1 MKRTK
6 RGMALILAAVMA
18 VSCLTTILLAASK
31 PWTEIDLGSLSQY
44 YETGTNADPGRI
56 SNVDGD
62 SGGTSYGLYMFVEKT
77 VTSFM
82 DWLKKSDSA
91 VYRGFG
97 DRLYNAYAY
106 NTSGQYYPGF
116 GSNFK
121 NTWQEIGRNNR
132 TEFAQ
137 AQTDFWRDTQYTQLV
152 ANVEGQYKGFDID
165 NYSNALKNVFWS
177 RSVHHGVGATY
188 GSTKNT
194 DGMSGATGVI
204 CRAFKALGGFKN
216 QSEAELIAAIYAE
229 CSKLDTNG
237 KWKEDNMETLTAKK
251 YGIYGRSMAYFNIN
265 SGGVQ
270 TSVYSRLHVNEP
282 ADALVMRY
290 THSDPDIPEGK
301 YTLLYNNNGE
311 QNHGL
316 GKSVSTLT
324 AAADAMMLRLT
335 YYNNGY
341 YILTNDDGQ
350 RLSVSGGKL
359 VLEAASTSNNQFW
372 ILGGGSGYTLQNVGT
387 KQYVTVTVTSA
398 DVTADGQNRDDL
410 IAAKVKEI
418 AQTPAEGQTNA
429 AAEDFSARLEKKLN
443 DLFDEQ
449 FKGKGNA
456 AIMAE
461 IKANIS
467 AMQDVTEENKTALIQ
482 KLESL
487 AQSEEETEDNL
498 EARIME
504 SFTEDELLL
513 LTEAMTGKSIET
525 VIVEVVGEMVDEDL
539 KNNPTTTV
547 TTYTVGMTEAS
558 DKAARWALNKAT
570 GKDAWTLTGLFYP
583 GCKDSDG
590 IGGTISHVL
599 TEGNSSFPLRGV
611 ISCTQGIRTVVVE
624 VSKVNGSGGF
634 TATGNGSGKT
644 WFDLWE
650 LDSQATFSKL
660 TQGSYTM
667 TISGTGSDGKEEEL
681 LSTGFTVGAKDS
693 NTPSGLDKE
702 AYTVTFMNGNTQVA
716 TKTYSL
722 GDVYGKLPEVSGAG
736 FVGWFTKDGRQV
748 YENSMVAAENHTL
761 SAQFGTLY
769 TVSFKV
775 DGEVIRSR
783 QLSANDLI
791 VAPSNPVKAADKNYV
806 YSFSHW
812 VDGSGNRFVENMTY
826 MPAGNVTYTAVFTK
840 SPNSGGNTGGGTGGN
855 TGGNT
860 GGSTGGETPKPSG
873 NYLTG
878 VSPSTSVSAMNRA
891 GYTIYSG
898 SAKVTSG
905 LVGTGMTAVSSSATV
920 TIVVTGDVSG
930 DGKITITDVVKLQKS
945 VVGSGSLSGAYAK
958 AADINGDGKVTITD
972 VVQAAQ
978 VTVGQRT
985 IG

>member
-1 MKRTK
+1 
-6 RGMALILAAVMA
+6 MALILAAVMA

-237 KWKEDNMETLTAKK
+237 KWDEDNMETLTAKK

-290 THSDPDIPEGK
+290 THSDPDIPEGE

-311 QNHGL
+311 QSHGL

-398 DVTADGQNRDDL
+398 DVTADGQSRDAL
-410 IAAKVKEI
+410 IAAKIKEI
-418 AQTPAEGQTNA
+418 AQAPAAGQTNA

-449 FKGKGNA
+449 FKDKDDE

-461 IKANIS
+461 ITANIS
-467 AMQDVTEENKTALIQ
+467 AMQDITEENKTALIQ

-547 TTYTVGMTEAS
+547 TTYTVGMTDAS
-558 DKAARWALNKAT
+558 DKAARWALNKTT
-570 GKDAWTLTGLFYP
+570 GRDAWTLTGLFYP

-840 SPNSGGNTGGGTGGN
+840 SPNSGGNTGGN
-855 TGGNT
+855 TGGST

-878 VSPSTSVSAMNRA
+878 VSPSTSVSAMNSA
-891 GYTIYSG
+891 GYTIYNG
-898 SAKVTSG
+898 STKVTSG

>member
-1 MKRTK
+1 
-6 RGMALILAAVMA
+6 MALILAAVMA

-237 KWKEDNMETLTAKK
+237 KWDEDNMETLTAKK

-449 FKGKGNA
+449 FKDKNDE

-461 IKANIS
+461 ITANIS
-467 AMQDVTEENKTALIQ
+467 AMQDITEENKTTLIK

-487 AQSEEETEDNL
+487 AQSEEETKDDL

-504 SFTEDELLL
+504 SFTADELLL

-547 TTYTVGMTEAS
+547 TTYTVGMTDAS

-570 GKDAWTLTGLFYP
+570 GKDAWKLTGLFYP

-840 SPNSGGNTGGGTGGN
+840 TANSGGG
-855 TGGNT
+855 T
-860 GGSTGGETPKPSG
+860 GGSTGGNTGTNTPKPSG

-878 VSPSTSVSAMNRA
+878 VSPSTSVSAMNSA

-898 SAKVTSG
+898 STKVTSG

>member
-1 MKRTK
+1 
-6 RGMALILAAVMA
+6 MALILAAVMV
-18 VSCLTTILLAASK
+18 VSCATTILLAASK

-137 AQTDFWRDTQYTQLV
+137 AQTDFWRETQYTQLV

-237 KWKEDNMETLTAKK
+237 KWDEDNMETLTAKK

-290 THSDPDIPEGK
+290 THSDPDIPEGE

-311 QNHGL
+311 QSHGL

-359 VLEAASTSNNQFW
+359 VLEAPSTSNNQFW

-410 IAAKVKEI
+410 IAAKIKEI
-418 AQTPAEGQTNA
+418 AQAPAAGQTNA

-449 FKGKGNA
+449 FKDKDDE

-461 IKANIS
+461 ITANIS
-467 AMQDVTEENKTALIQ
+467 AMQDITEENKTTLIK

-487 AQSEEETEDNL
+487 AQSEEETEDDL

-504 SFTEDELLL
+504 SFTADELLL

-547 TTYTVGMTEAS
+547 TTYTVGMTDAS

-570 GKDAWTLTGLFYP
+570 GKDAWKLTGLFYP

-840 SPNSGGNTGGGTGGN
+840 TANSGGTGGSTGGSTGGGTGGN
-855 TGGNT
+855 TGTN
-860 GGSTGGETPKPSG
+860 TPKPSG

-878 VSPSTSVSAMNRA
+878 VSPSTSVSAMNSA
-891 GYTIYSG
+891 GYTIYNG

>member
-1 MKRTK
+1 
-6 RGMALILAAVMA
+6 MALILAAVMA

-237 KWKEDNMETLTAKK
+237 KWDEDNMETLTAKK

-359 VLEAASTSNNQFW
+359 VLEAPSTSNNQFW

-398 DVTADGQNRDDL
+398 DVTADGQSRDAL
-410 IAAKVKEI
+410 IAAKIKEI
-418 AQTPAEGQTNA
+418 AQAPAAGQTNA

-449 FKGKGNA
+449 FKDKDDK

-461 IKANIS
+461 ITANIS
-467 AMQDVTEENKTALIQ
+467 AMQDITEENKTTLIK

-487 AQSEEETEDNL
+487 AQSEEETKDDL

-504 SFTEDELLL
+504 SFTADELLL

-547 TTYTVGMTEAS
+547 TTYTVGMTDAS

-840 SPNSGGNTGGGTGGN
+840 TANSGGGTGG
-855 TGGNT
+855 GT

-878 VSPSTSVSAMNRA
+878 VSPSTSVSAMNSA

-898 SAKVTSG
+898 STKVTSG

>member
-6 RGMALILAAVMA
+6 RGMALILAAVMV

-237 KWKEDNMETLTAKK
+237 KWDEDNMETLTAKK

-359 VLEAASTSNNQFW
+359 VLEAPSTSNNQFW

-398 DVTADGQNRDDL
+398 DVTADGQSRDAL
-410 IAAKVKEI
+410 IAAKIKEI
-418 AQTPAEGQTNA
+418 AQAPAAGQTNA

-449 FKGKGNA
+449 FKDKDDK

-461 IKANIS
+461 ITANIS
-467 AMQDVTEENKTALIQ
+467 AMQDITEENKTTLIK

-487 AQSEEETEDNL
+487 AQSEEETKDDL

-504 SFTEDELLL
+504 SFTADELL

-547 TTYTVGMTEAS
+547 TTYTVGMTDAS

-611 ISCTQGIRTVVVE
+611 ISCTQGISTVVVE
-624 VSKVNGSGGF
+624 VRKQGSSDGF
-634 TATGNGSGKT
+634 TATGSGGGKT

-840 SPNSGGNTGGGTGGN
+840 TANSGGTGGN
-855 TGGNT
+855 TGGST

-878 VSPSTSVSAMNRA
+878 VSPSTSVSAMNSA
-891 GYTIYSG
+891 GYTIYNG

>member
-1 MKRTK
+1 
-6 RGMALILAAVMA
+6 MALILAAVMA

-137 AQTDFWRDTQYTQLV
+137 AQTDFWRETQYTQLV

-449 FKGKGNA
+449 FKDKNDE

-461 IKANIS
+461 ITANIS
-467 AMQDVTEENKTALIQ
+467 AMQDITEENKTTLIK

-487 AQSEEETEDNL
+487 AQSEEETKDDL

-504 SFTEDELLL
+504 SFTADELLL

-547 TTYTVGMTEAS
+547 TTYTVGMTDAS

-570 GKDAWTLTGLFYP
+570 GKDAWKLTGLFYP

-840 SPNSGGNTGGGTGGN
+840 TANSGG
-855 TGGNT
+855 T
-860 GGSTGGETPKPSG
+860 GGSTGGNTGTNTPTPSG

-878 VSPSTSVSAMNRA
+878 VSPSMSVSAMNSA
-891 GYTIYSG
+891 GYTIYNG

>member
-1 MKRTK
+1 
-6 RGMALILAAVMA
+6 MALILAAVMA

-77 VTSFM
+77 VGSFIS
-82 DWLKKSDSA
+82 WLQKSDNKI
-91 VYRGFG
+91 YQGFG
-97 DRLYNAYAY
+97 ETLYNAWGYDV
-106 NTSGQYYPGF
+106 NNKWNPGY
-116 GSNFK
+116 GTNFK
-121 NTWQEIGRNNR
+121 NKWQSIGHGGNAK
-132 TEFAQ
+132 EFGQ
-137 AQTDFWRDTQYTQLV
+137 AQTDFWRETQYTQLV

-237 KWKEDNMETLTAKK
+237 KWDEDNMETLTAKK

-398 DVTADGQNRDDL
+398 DVTADGQSRDAL
-410 IAAKVKEI
+410 IAAKIKEI
-418 AQTPAEGQTNA
+418 AQAPAAGQTNA

-449 FKGKGNA
+449 FKDKDDE

-461 IKANIS
+461 ITANIS
-467 AMQDVTEENKTALIQ
+467 AMQDITEKDKTALIQ

-487 AQSEEETEDNL
+487 AQSEETEETEVDL

-547 TTYTVGMTEAS
+547 TTYTVGMTDAS

-840 SPNSGGNTGGGTGGN
+840 TANSGGGTGGGTGGS

-860 GGSTGGETPKPSG
+860 GTNTPTPSG

-891 GYTIYSG
+891 GYTIYNG
-898 SAKVTSG
+898 STKVTSG

>member
-1 MKRTK
+1 
-6 RGMALILAAVMA
+6 MALILAAVMA

-177 RSVHHGVGATY
+177 RSVHHGAGATY

-429 AAEDFSARLEKKLN
+429 AAADFSARLEKKLN
-443 DLFDEQ
+443 DLFEEQ
-449 FKGKGNA
+449 FKGKGDA

-487 AQSEEETEDNL
+487 AQSEETEETEVDL

-547 TTYTVGMTEAS
+547 TTYTVGMTDAS

-599 TEGNSSFPLRGV
+599 TEDNSSFPLRGV
-611 ISCTQGIRTVVVE
+611 VSCTQGIRTVVVE
-624 VSKVNGSGGF
+624 VSKVGGSGGF

-650 LDSQATFSKL
+650 LDSQATFSSL

-702 AYTVTFMNGNTQVA
+702 EYTVTFMNGNTQVA

-840 SPNSGGNTGGGTGGN
+840 TANSGGTGGS

-878 VSPSTSVSAMNRA
+878 VSPSTSVSAMNSA

-898 SAKVTSG
+898 STKVTSG

>member
-1 MKRTK
+1 
-6 RGMALILAAVMA
+6 MALILAAVMA

-137 AQTDFWRDTQYTQLV
+137 AQTDFWRETQYTQLV

-204 CRAFKALGGFKN
+204 CRAFKSLGGFNN

-449 FKGKGNA
+449 FKDKNDE

-461 IKANIS
+461 ITANIS
-467 AMQDVTEENKTALIQ
+467 AMQDITEENKTTLIK

-487 AQSEEETEDNL
+487 AQSEEETKDDL

-504 SFTEDELLL
+504 SFTADELLL

-547 TTYTVGMTEAS
+547 TTYTVGMTDAS

-570 GKDAWTLTGLFYP
+570 GKDAWKLTGLFYP

-634 TATGNGSGKT
+634 TATGSGSGKT

-840 SPNSGGNTGGGTGGN
+840 TANSGG
-855 TGGNT
+855 T
-860 GGSTGGETPKPSG
+860 GGSTGGNTGTNTPKPSG

-945 VVGSGSLSGAYAK
+945 VVGSGNLSGAYAK

>member
-290 THSDPDIPEGK
+290 THSDPDIPEGE

-398 DVTADGQNRDDL
+398 DVTADGQSRDAL
-410 IAAKVKEI
+410 IAAKIKEI

-429 AAEDFSARLEKKLN
+429 AAADFSARLEKKLN
-443 DLFDEQ
+443 DLFEEQ
-449 FKGKGNA
+449 FKDKDDK

-467 AMQDVTEENKTALIQ
+467 AMQDITEKDKTALIQ

-547 TTYTVGMTEAS
+547 TTYTVGMTDAS

-611 ISCTQGIRTVVVE
+611 ISCTQGISTVVVE
-624 VSKVNGSGGF
+624 VRKQGSSDGF
-634 TATGNGSGKT
+634 TATGSGSGKT

-840 SPNSGGNTGGGTGGN
+840 TANSGGTGGS
-855 TGGNT
+855 T

>member
-1 MKRTK
+1 
-6 RGMALILAAVMA
+6 MALILAAVMA
-18 VSCLTTILLAASK
+18 VSCATTILLAASK

-77 VTSFM
+77 VGSFIS
-82 DWLKKSDSA
+82 WLQKSDNKI
-91 VYRGFG
+91 YQGFG
-97 DRLYNAYAY
+97 ETLYNAWGYDV
-106 NTSGQYYPGF
+106 NNKWNPGY
-116 GSNFK
+116 GTNFK
-121 NTWQEIGRNNR
+121 NKWQSIGHGGNAK
-132 TEFAQ
+132 EFGQ
-137 AQTDFWRDTQYTQLV
+137 AQTDFWRETQYTQLV

-204 CRAFKALGGFKN
+204 CRAFKSLGGFKN

-237 KWKEDNMETLTAKK
+237 KWDEDNMETLTAKK

-290 THSDPDIPEGK
+290 THSDPDIPEGE

-311 QNHGL
+311 QSHGL

-359 VLEAASTSNNQFW
+359 VLEAPSTSNNQFW

-410 IAAKVKEI
+410 ITAKISEI
-418 AQTPAEGQTNA
+418 AQTPADEQTNA
-429 AAEDFSARLEKKLN
+429 AAADFSARLEKKLN
-443 DLFDEQ
+443 DLFEASIEGKSEENYTKEVTD
-449 FKGKGNA
+449 KLAGKGMKDEDIN
-456 AIMAE
+456 
-461 IKANIS
+461 
-467 AMQDVTEENKTALIQ
+467 ALIE
-482 KLESL
+482 KLS
-487 AQSEEETEDNL
+487 SDDKNVTFTNEE
-498 EARIME
+498 I
-504 SFTEDELLL
+504 LLL
-513 LTEAMTGKSIET
+513 VEVLTGKSLKDIT
-525 VIVEVVGEMVDEDL
+525 AEVVGEMVDEDL

-547 TTYTVGMTEAS
+547 TTYTVGMTDAS

-570 GKDAWTLTGLFYP
+570 GRDAWTLTGLFYP

-599 TEGNSSFPLRGV
+599 TEDNSSFPLRGV

-681 LSTGFTVGAKDS
+681 LSTGFTVGTKDS

-702 AYTVTFMNGNTQVA
+702 EYTVTFMNGNTQVA

-812 VDGSGNRFVENMTY
+812 VDDSGKRFVEGRTY

-840 SPNSGGNTGGGTGGN
+840 TANSGGG
-855 TGGNT
+855 T
-860 GGSTGGETPKPSG
+860 GGSTGGNTGTNTPTPSG

-878 VSPSTSVSAMNRA
+878 VSPSTSVSAMNSA
-891 GYTIYSG
+891 GYTIYNG

-930 DGKITITDVVKLQKS
+930 DGKITITDVVKLQKY

>member
-1 MKRTK
+1 
-6 RGMALILAAVMA
+6 MALILAAVMV

-237 KWKEDNMETLTAKK
+237 KWDEDNMETLTAKK

-290 THSDPDIPEGK
+290 THSDPDIPEGE

-311 QNHGL
+311 QSHGL

-359 VLEAASTSNNQFW
+359 VLEAPSTSNNQFW

-449 FKGKGNA
+449 FKDKNDE

-461 IKANIS
+461 ITVNIS
-467 AMQDVTEENKTALIQ
+467 AMQDITEENKTTLIK

-487 AQSEEETEDNL
+487 AQSEEETKDDL

-504 SFTEDELLL
+504 SFTADELLL

-547 TTYTVGMTEAS
+547 TTYTVGMTDAS

-570 GKDAWTLTGLFYP
+570 GKDAWKLTSLFYP

-650 LDSQATFSKL
+650 LDSQATFSSL

-702 AYTVTFMNGNTQVA
+702 AYTVTFMNGNTQVV

-775 DGEVIRSR
+775 DGKVIRSR

-840 SPNSGGNTGGGTGGN
+840 TANSGG
-855 TGGNT
+855 T
-860 GGSTGGETPKPSG
+860 GGSTGGSTGGNTGTNTPKPSG

-878 VSPSTSVSAMNRA
+878 VSPSTSVSAMNSA

-898 SAKVTSG
+898 STKVTSG

>member
-1 MKRTK
+1 
-6 RGMALILAAVMA
+6 MALILAAVMA
-18 VSCLTTILLAASK
+18 VSCATTILLAASK

-137 AQTDFWRDTQYTQLV
+137 AQTDFWRETQYTQLV

-398 DVTADGQNRDDL
+398 DVTADGQSRDAL
-410 IAAKVKEI
+410 IAAKIKEI
-418 AQTPAEGQTNA
+418 AQAPAAGQTNA

-449 FKGKGNA
+449 FKDKDDE

-461 IKANIS
+461 ITANIS
-467 AMQDVTEENKTALIQ
+467 AMQDITEKDKTALIQ

-487 AQSEEETEDNL
+487 AQSEETEETEVDL

-547 TTYTVGMTEAS
+547 TTYTVGMTDAS

-583 GCKDSDG
+583 GYKDSDG

-611 ISCTQGIRTVVVE
+611 ISCTQGISTVVVE
-624 VSKVNGSGGF
+624 VRKQGSSDGF
-634 TATGNGSGKT
+634 TATGSGSGKT

-702 AYTVTFMNGNTQVA
+702 AYTVTFMNGNTQVT

-840 SPNSGGNTGGGTGGN
+840 TANSGGTGGS
-855 TGGNT
+855 T

-878 VSPSTSVSAMNRA
+878 VSPSTSVSAMNSA

-898 SAKVTSG
+898 STKVTSG

>member
-1 MKRTK
+1 
-6 RGMALILAAVMA
+6 MALILAAVMA

-77 VTSFM
+77 VGSFIS
-82 DWLKKSDSA
+82 WLQKSDNKI
-91 VYRGFG
+91 YQGFG
-97 DRLYNAYAY
+97 ETLYNAWGYDV
-106 NTSGQYYPGF
+106 NNKWNPGY
-116 GSNFK
+116 GTNFK
-121 NTWQEIGRNNR
+121 NKWQSIGHGGNAK
-132 TEFAQ
+132 EFGQ
-137 AQTDFWRDTQYTQLV
+137 AQTDFWRETQYTQLV

-204 CRAFKALGGFKN
+204 CRAFKSLGGFKN

-237 KWKEDNMETLTAKK
+237 KWDEDNMETLTAKK

-290 THSDPDIPEGK
+290 THSDPDIPEGE

-311 QNHGL
+311 QSHGL

-359 VLEAASTSNNQFW
+359 VLEAPSTSNNQFW

-429 AAEDFSARLEKKLN
+429 AAEDFSARPEKKLN

-449 FKGKGNA
+449 FKDKNDE

-461 IKANIS
+461 ITANIS
-467 AMQDVTEENKTALIQ
+467 AMQDITEENKTTLIK

-487 AQSEEETEDNL
+487 AQSEEETKDDL

-504 SFTEDELLL
+504 SFTADELLL

-547 TTYTVGMTEAS
+547 TTYTVGMTDAS

-570 GKDAWTLTGLFYP
+570 GKDAWKLTGLFYP

-840 SPNSGGNTGGGTGGN
+840 TANSGGTGGS
-855 TGGNT
+855 T

-878 VSPSTSVSAMNRA
+878 VSPSTSVSAMNSA
-891 GYTIYSG
+891 GYTIYNG
-898 SAKVTSG
+898 STKVTSG

>member
-6 RGMALILAAVMA
+6 RGMALILAAVMV

-237 KWKEDNMETLTAKK
+237 KWDEDNMETLTAKK

-449 FKGKGNA
+449 FKDKNDE

-461 IKANIS
+461 ITANIS
-467 AMQDVTEENKTALIQ
+467 AMQDITEENKTTLIK

-487 AQSEEETEDNL
+487 AQSEEETKDDL

-504 SFTEDELLL
+504 SFTADELLL

-547 TTYTVGMTEAS
+547 TTYTVGMTDAS

-570 GKDAWTLTGLFYP
+570 GKDAWKLTGLFYP

-840 SPNSGGNTGGGTGGN
+840 TANSGGG
-855 TGGNT
+855 T
-860 GGSTGGETPKPSG
+860 GGSTGGNTGTNTPKPSG

-878 VSPSTSVSAMNRA
+878 VSPSTSVSAMNSA

-958 AADINGDGKVTITD
+958 AADINGDGKITITD

>member
-1 MKRTK
+1 
-6 RGMALILAAVMA
+6 MALILAAVMV

-237 KWKEDNMETLTAKK
+237 KWDEDNMETLTAKK

-449 FKGKGNA
+449 FKDKNDE

-461 IKANIS
+461 ITANIS
-467 AMQDVTEENKTALIQ
+467 AMQDITEENKTTLIK

-487 AQSEEETEDNL
+487 AQSEEETEDDL

-504 SFTEDELLL
+504 SFTADELLL

-547 TTYTVGMTEAS
+547 TTYTVGMTDAS

-570 GKDAWTLTGLFYP
+570 GKDAWKLTGLFYP

-634 TATGNGSGKT
+634 TATGNGGGKT

-840 SPNSGGNTGGGTGGN
+840 TANSGGGTGGN
-855 TGGNT
+855 TGGST

-891 GYTIYSG
+891 GYTIYNG

>member
-1 MKRTK
+1 
-6 RGMALILAAVMA
+6 MALILAAVMA

-137 AQTDFWRDTQYTQLV
+137 AQTDFWRETQYTQLV

-449 FKGKGNA
+449 FKDKNDE

-461 IKANIS
+461 ITANIS
-467 AMQDVTEENKTALIQ
+467 AMQDITEENKTTLIK

-487 AQSEEETEDNL
+487 AQSEEETKDDL

-504 SFTEDELLL
+504 SFTADELLL

-547 TTYTVGMTEAS
+547 TTYTVGMTDAS

-570 GKDAWTLTGLFYP
+570 GKDAWKLTGLFYP

-840 SPNSGGNTGGGTGGN
+840 TANSGG
-855 TGGNT
+855 T
-860 GGSTGGETPKPSG
+860 GGSTGGNTGTNTPTPSG

-878 VSPSTSVSAMNRA
+878 VSPSTSVSAMNSA
-891 GYTIYSG
+891 GYTIYNG

>member
-1 MKRTK
+1 
-6 RGMALILAAVMA
+6 MALILAAVMA

-77 VTSFM
+77 VGSFIS
-82 DWLKKSDSA
+82 WLQKSDNKI
-91 VYRGFG
+91 YQGFG
-97 DRLYNAYAY
+97 ETLYNAWGYDV
-106 NTSGQYYPGF
+106 NNKWNPGY
-116 GSNFK
+116 GTNFK
-121 NTWQEIGRNNR
+121 NKWQSIGHGGNAK
-132 TEFAQ
+132 EFGQ

-204 CRAFKALGGFKN
+204 CRAFKSLGGFKN

-290 THSDPDIPEGK
+290 THSNPDIPEGK

-311 QNHGL
+311 QSHGL

-418 AQTPAEGQTNA
+418 AQAPAAGQTNA

-449 FKGKGNA
+449 FKDKDDEA
-456 AIMAE
+456 IIMAE
-461 IKANIS
+461 ITANIS
-467 AMQDVTEENKTALIQ
+467 AMQDITEENKTTLIK

-487 AQSEEETEDNL
+487 AQSEEETEDDL

-504 SFTEDELLL
+504 SFTADELLL

-547 TTYTVGMTEAS
+547 TTYTVGMTDAS

-599 TEGNSSFPLRGV
+599 TKDNSSFPLRGV

-650 LDSQATFSKL
+650 LDSQATFSL
-660 TQGSYTM
+660 LEQGSYTM

-702 AYTVTFMNGNTQVA
+702 EYTVTFMNGNTQVA

-840 SPNSGGNTGGGTGGN
+840 TANSGGTGGS
-855 TGGNT
+855 T

-878 VSPSTSVSAMNRA
+878 VSPSTSVSAMNSA

-898 SAKVTSG
+898 NTKVTSG

-958 AADINGDGKVTITD
+958 AADINGDGKITITD

>member
-137 AQTDFWRDTQYTQLV
+137 AQTDFWRETQYTQLV

-449 FKGKGNA
+449 FKDKNDE

-461 IKANIS
+461 ITANIS
-467 AMQDVTEENKTALIQ
+467 AMQDITEENKTTLIK

-487 AQSEEETEDNL
+487 AQSEEETKDDL

-504 SFTEDELLL
+504 SFTADELLL

-547 TTYTVGMTEAS
+547 TTYTVGMTDAS

-570 GKDAWTLTGLFYP
+570 GKDAWKLTGLFYP

-840 SPNSGGNTGGGTGGN
+840 TANSGGTGGSTGGSTGGN
-855 TGGNT
+855 TGGN
-860 GGSTGGETPKPSG
+860 ETPKPSG

-878 VSPSTSVSAMNRA
+878 VSPSTSVSAMNSA

-905 LVGTGMTAVSSSATV
+905 LVGTGMTAVSNSATV

>member
-1 MKRTK
+1 
-6 RGMALILAAVMA
+6 MALILAAVMA

-77 VTSFM
+77 VGSFIS
-82 DWLKKSDSA
+82 WLQKSDNKI
-91 VYRGFG
+91 YQGFG
-97 DRLYNAYAY
+97 ETLYNAWGYDV
-106 NTSGQYYPGF
+106 NNKWNPGY
-116 GSNFK
+116 GTNFK
-121 NTWQEIGRNNR
+121 NKWQSIGHGGNAK
-132 TEFAQ
+132 EFGQ
-137 AQTDFWRDTQYTQLV
+137 AQTDFWRETQYTQLV

-237 KWKEDNMETLTAKK
+237 KWDEDNMETLTAKK

-398 DVTADGQNRDDL
+398 DVTADGQNRNDL

-429 AAEDFSARLEKKLN
+429 AAADFSARLEKKLN
-443 DLFDEQ
+443 DLFEEQ
-449 FKGKGNA
+449 FKGKDDA

-547 TTYTVGMTEAS
+547 TTYTVGMTDAS

-840 SPNSGGNTGGGTGGN
+840 TANSGGGTGGGTGGS

-860 GGSTGGETPKPSG
+860 GTNTPTPSG

-898 SAKVTSG
+898 STKVTSG

>member
-1 MKRTK
+1 
-6 RGMALILAAVMA
+6 MALILAAVMV

-237 KWKEDNMETLTAKK
+237 KWDEDNMETLTAKK

-290 THSDPDIPEGK
+290 THSDPDIPEGE

-311 QNHGL
+311 QSHGL

-359 VLEAASTSNNQFW
+359 VLEAPSTSNNQFW

-398 DVTADGQNRDDL
+398 DVTADGQSRDAL
-410 IAAKVKEI
+410 IAAKIKEI
-418 AQTPAEGQTNA
+418 AQAPAAGQTNA

-449 FKGKGNA
+449 FKDKDDE

-461 IKANIS
+461 ITANIS
-467 AMQDVTEENKTALIQ
+467 AMQDITEKDKTALIQ

-487 AQSEEETEDNL
+487 AQSEETEETEVDL

-547 TTYTVGMTEAS
+547 TTYTVGMTDAS

-583 GCKDSDG
+583 GYKDSDG

-611 ISCTQGIRTVVVE
+611 ISCTQGISTVVVE
-624 VSKVNGSGGF
+624 VRKQGSSDGF
-634 TATGNGSGKT
+634 TATGSGSGKT

-702 AYTVTFMNGNTQVA
+702 AYTVTFMNGNTQVT

-826 MPAGNVTYTAVFTK
+826 MPDADVTYTAVFTK
-840 SPNSGGNTGGGTGGN
+840 TANSGGTGGGTGGS
-855 TGGNT
+855 T

-878 VSPSTSVSAMNRA
+878 VSPSTSVSAMNSA

-898 SAKVTSG
+898 STKVTSG